1 MFTALGYIATQQVN
15 PTEDMIK
22 KVQLFLDYSVT
33 HPDSIVTFRASDMIL
48 AVYSDASYLL

>member
-1 MFTALGYIATQQVN
+1 MFTALGSIATQQVN

-33 HPDSIVTFRASDMIL
+33 HPDSIVTFQASDMIL